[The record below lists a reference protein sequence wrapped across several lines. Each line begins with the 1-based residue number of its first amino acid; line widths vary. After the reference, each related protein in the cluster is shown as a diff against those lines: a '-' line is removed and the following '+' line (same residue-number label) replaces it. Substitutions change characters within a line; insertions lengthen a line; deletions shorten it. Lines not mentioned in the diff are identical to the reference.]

1 MEEALAT
8 AENITKDILP
18 SGKVKSLKTVSDF
31 LYDLGKYKIIYDQM
45 KNALKQELREKAK
58 AHKITMGV
66 LSIRN
71 NTTEKQYVQ
80 SSLNME
86 ALVNKIKFLL
96 NGRLFTN
103 PQLQSD
109 WTEQELTILLLNL

>member
-1 MEEALAT
+1 
-8 AENITKDILP
+8 
-18 SGKVKSLKTVSDF
+18 
-31 LYDLGKYKIIYDQM
+31 M

-66 LSIRN
+66 LSVRN
-71 NTTEKQYVQ
+71 NTTEKQYIQ

-96 NGRLFTN
+96 NGGLFTN

-109 WTEQELTILLLNL
+109 WTEQGADNFTFEFVTVIQ

>member
-1 MEEALAT
+1 
-8 AENITKDILP
+8 
-18 SGKVKSLKTVSDF
+18 
-31 LYDLGKYKIIYDQM
+31 M

-66 LSIRN
+66 LSVRN
-71 NTTEKQYVQ
+71 NITEKQYVQ
-80 SSLNME
+80 GSLNME

-103 PQLQSD
+103 PQLQND
-109 WTEQELTILLLNL
+109 WTEQGSENFTFEFVTVIHPQDNKYINYRQEIMKAEKAYLDSIDTEIY